1 MFEIHFDA
9 FANQKLFI
17 THNACG
23 GPGPLFAMDIT
34 RLESKSVCTAHIN
47 RVFHCE

>member
-17 THNACG
+17 TQNACG
-23 GPGPLFAMDIT
+23 GPLFAMDIT
-34 RLESKSVCTAHIN
+34 RLESKNVYTAQIN
-47 RVFHCE
+47 RVFQ